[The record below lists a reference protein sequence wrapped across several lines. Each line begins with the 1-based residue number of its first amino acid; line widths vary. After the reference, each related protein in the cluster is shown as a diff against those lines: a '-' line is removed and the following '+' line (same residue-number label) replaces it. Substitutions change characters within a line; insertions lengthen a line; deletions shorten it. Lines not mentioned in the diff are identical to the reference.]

1 MPGGY
6 KNIKPSDNTNG
17 LQKNKKN
24 INRKGRPRKLI
35 SDTIK
40 KMEQDGIKETTVQE
54 IKSVYL
60 RLINHSKEDLQKVID
75 DKNQPALNCIVAQNI
90 MSGKGFEVIDKMLDR
105 AIGKAT
111 QSMDVTTG
119 GDKINQNNLDKLT
132 TQELKELLNGDKG

>member
-111 QSMDVTTG
+111 RSMDVTTG